1 MKRADASAHRKPA
14 KALCDVGELRAKQ
27 SERVLSL
34 DDARDLRVRAALEFI
49 IA

>member
-27 SERVLSL
+27 SER
-34 DDARDLRVRAALEFI
+34 DARDLRVRAALAFI
-49 IA
+49 IG